1 MEEIARTMT
10 REAHEK
16 AAQYHEY
23 AAKAHRRAA
32 DYLTAR
38 DQLAARDQARNAFDY
53 SRFAYDL
60 SARAKA
66 EIEERLSLAR
76 RYEERLVEDR
86 LSEERMKATAGS
98 W

>member
-1 MEEIARTMT
+1 MS

-32 DYLTAR
+32 DYLATS

-53 SRFAYDL
+53 SRFAYEL

-66 EIEERLSLAR
+66 AIEDKLNQIKSDVRLSDYTQAEERLG
-76 RYEERLVEDR
+76 EKE
-86 LSEERMKATAGS
+86 KAVSAS

>member
-1 MEEIARTMT
+1 MS

-23 AAKAHRRAA
+23 AAKAHRRAV
-32 DYLTAR
+32 DYLLAN

-53 SRFAYDL
+53 SRFAYEL
-60 SARAKA
+60 STRAKTA
-66 EIEERLSLAR
+66 IEERLSQTKL
-76 RYEERLVEDR
+76 YDDGMTEEQIG
-86 LSEERMKATAGS
+86 EEKLRAAVAG

>member
-1 MEEIARTMT
+1 MSWEG
-10 REAHEK
+10 HEK

-32 DYLTAR
+32 DYLATK

-53 SRFAYDL
+53 SRFAYEL
-60 SARAKA
+60 SARAKQV
-66 EIEERLSLAR
+66 IEERV
-76 RYEERLVEDR
+76 EREHITREWWSEDT
-86 LSEERMKATAGS
+86 LDDEKAKATAAG